1 MNVVV
6 FSGTT
11 EGRSFSRALA
21 ALGAAVTVCVATEL
35 GAEEQGRAD
44 GITVR
49 TGRLDADGMTALL
62 RGAAL
67 CVDATHPYAAEAT
80 RNIRAAA
87 AAAGVEYHRLL
98 RPASPLPAGSV
109 VQADAARAAAYL
121 ADRPGRVLLATGAKE
136 LPAFAALDPARLY
149 PRVLP
154 TLAGIAA
161 CEAAGIPHR
170 NILAM
175 QGPFTEELN
184 TALLRQF
191 HISYMVTKDGGA
203 AGGIEEKIEAARSC
217 KARVIMIERPHE
229 EGGHSCTE
237 ALLWARRILGLS
249 RPPLFPMLTDMEG
262 RSAVIAGGGRIA
274 ARRAATLIKCGA
286 AVTVVSP
293 EFCPEFKEMKCRL
306 VRKSWEPED
315 LDGAALSVAATDDEK
330 VNAAIGAAAKE
341 RGIPVSV
348 ADNAAECSFFFPS
361 LVTSGEVS
369 ASVSAGAL
377 SPALTHRLA
386 ERLRSVW
393 DEWVKEERAAL
404 EEKKDG

>member
-35 GAEEQGRAD
+35 GAEEQGCAD

-49 TGRLDADGMTALL
+49 TGRLDADGMAALL

-109 VQADAARAAAYL
+109 VLADAVRAAAYL

-136 LPAFAALDPARLY
+136 LPAFAALDPERLY

-175 QGPFTEELN
+175 QGPFTAELN

-203 AGGIEEKIEAARSC
+203 AGGFAEKAEAA
-217 KARVIMIERPHE
+217 ARCGVQLIVLRRP
-229 EGGHSCTE
+229 
-237 ALLWARRILGLS
+237 
-249 RPPLFPMLTDMEG
+249 
-262 RSAVIAGGGRIA
+262 
-274 ARRAATLIKCGA
+274 
-286 AVTVVSP
+286 
-293 EFCPEFKEMKCRL
+293 
-306 VRKSWEPED
+306 
-315 LDGAALSVAATDDEK
+315 DDE
-330 VNAAIGAAAKE
+330 
-341 RGIPVSV
+341 
-348 ADNAAECSFFFPS
+348 
-361 LVTSGEVS
+361 GETTDTI
-369 ASVSAGAL
+369 L
-377 SPALTHRLA
+377 QRCRELL
-386 ERLRSVW
+386 
-393 DEWVKEERAAL
+393 
-404 EEKKDG
+404 